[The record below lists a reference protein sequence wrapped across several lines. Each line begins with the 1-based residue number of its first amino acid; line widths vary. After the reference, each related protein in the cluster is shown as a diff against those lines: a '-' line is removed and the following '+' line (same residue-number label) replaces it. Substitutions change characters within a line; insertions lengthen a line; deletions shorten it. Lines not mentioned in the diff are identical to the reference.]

1 MSLKLAA
8 LPGGKSTTLSL
19 RRTIK
24 QDISRRVRAAVSK
37 KYIVKGTTDSN
48 DEVSNMM
55 RQRAREILP
64 SKMIVREIIAG
75 CIECISRFSE
85 SKPQFRLSIWPVA
98 AREPYGGN
106 YINIEYRD
114 LPDPDSRLKKISLPL
129 KNEKQALYFV
139 CGKSRVSGGRNPLPC
154 FHIWVYAV
162 FAPYESD
169 GKNIEGILKNKHILH
184 KPGVTAV
191 KTENS
196 G

>member
-1 MSLKLAA
+1 MPLKLAA

-19 RRTIK
+19 SRTIK

-64 SKMIVREIIAG
+64 SKMIVREIIDG
-75 CIECISRFSE
+75 CAECISRFSE
-85 SKPQFRLSIWPVA
+85 SKPFRLSIWPVA

-106 YINIEYRD
+106 YVNIKYRD
-114 LPDPDSRLKKISLPL
+114 LPDPDSRLKKISLPIE
-129 KNEKQALYFV
+129 NEEQALYFV
-139 CGKSRVSGGRNPLPC
+139 CGKSRLSGGRNPLPY

-162 FAPYESD
+162 FAPYESNQ
-169 GKNIEGILKNKHILH
+169 KNIEGILKNKHVLH
-184 KPGVTAV
+184 KSGVTSI